1 VAIALPGLVLL
12 HLLRGTIETMEKQ
25 GDQAPA

>member
-12 HLLRGTIETMEKQ
+12 KVLRGTIETMEKQ
-25 GDQAPA
+25 GDS